1 MATPQIKSGFSRS
14 PETPESYFSVSIVT
28 LSRVA
33 LVGLIAASGLLAQQ
47 ELPYRITTVAGS
59 GAFRF
64 RDNGQQ
70 AAQARLVDPQGVARD
85 DAGNVYFSDGFFNI
99 VLRVSPAG
107 TISRLAGT
115 GDQGLAGDEGP
126 ALDALFNQPRGVALD
141 ASENLYVVDRLN
153 GRIRRIDSSGVI
165 TTIAGGRSGNDPG
178 NGGSAIKAVLFEPQD
193 IVIDREKNI
202 LYFSE
207 PGRHQ
212 VRRIDLSNGTIT
224 VAAGNSE
231 QGDTGEGALAIDAR
245 LNTPTGLGLDR
256 NAALLIA
263 DSLNF
268 KVKRVAPD
276 GTISTIAGDGRS
288 ASLGDGGPAVAASLA
303 EPHDVIGDQSGNVVI
318 CNVRGGTVRMVG
330 VSGNISTLSFPEQ
343 LLNPRWMVSRSSND
357 FIVVETLGRRL
368 LRYRI
373 GTVSTVAGAGRT
385 GGVGDG
391 GPATNAK
398 LLDPLGVAVDPDGNV
413 LVGDFKDALIRRI
426 NSDGSIESIGEA
438 QGEALA
444 FDSQGRLHAISG
456 TTLLRFDAEDN
467 PTVVAGD
474 GTVGSGGD
482 GGPAMQ
488 AQLLFPLGLAL
499 DSQDNILIA
508 GTRSQ
513 RIRRVDAA
521 SGMISNIAG
530 AGTIGDSG
538 DGGLAA
544 FAEFDSPQGLA
555 VTPEGTL
562 LVADTQNHRVREIGL
577 DRVIQ
582 PFAGTGSPGF
592 SGDGGAALEAELE
605 LPFDVAIDRVGNTY
619 ISTSAQ
625 IIKVTPDGVYHRI
638 AGVNRLGFSGDGGP
652 ARDAELSNPFG
663 LAVDDEGVVYFAD
676 RLNLRVRRLEPVNFF
691 AEGVVHSASFLT
703 GAIAPGQIISIFGVD
718 IGPAQGALAGLGL
731 DGFLL
736 TTIGGV
742 QVLFDGIPGP
752 IFFTNSGQINVQVP
766 YEIAGSDPVAIQII
780 VDDIARNSV
789 VVPVGA
795 SAPGIYSLAG
805 GTGQIVALNQDGT
818 LNGVNN
824 PARIGEVIVFFAS
837 GEGQTGKLSQ
847 PPFPSPVQ
855 RVIVEIGGQEG
866 RILAFKDSLVALVT
880 RWRR

>member
-1 MATPQIKSGFSRS
+1 M
-14 PETPESYFSVSIVT
+14 SIVT

-288 ASLGDGGPAVAASLA
+288 ASLGDGG
-303 EPHDVIGDQSGNVVI
+303 
-318 CNVRGGTVRMVG
+318 
-330 VSGNISTLSFPEQ
+330 
-343 LLNPRWMVSRSSND
+343 
-357 FIVVETLGRRL
+357 
-368 LRYRI
+368 
-373 GTVSTVAGAGRT
+373 
-385 GGVGDG
+385 
-391 GPATNAK
+391 
-398 LLDPLGVAVDPDGNV
+398 
-413 LVGDFKDALIRRI
+413 
-426 NSDGSIESIGEA
+426 
-438 QGEALA
+438 
-444 FDSQGRLHAISG
+444 
-456 TTLLRFDAEDN
+456 
-467 PTVVAGD
+467 
-474 GTVGSGGD
+474 
-482 GGPAMQ
+482 
-488 AQLLFPLGLAL
+488 
-499 DSQDNILIA
+499 
-508 GTRSQ
+508 
-513 RIRRVDAA
+513 
-521 SGMISNIAG
+521 
-530 AGTIGDSG
+530 
-538 DGGLAA
+538 LAA

-676 RLNLRVRRLEPVNFF
+676 RLNLRVRRLEPVNFLRR
-691 AEGVVHSASFLT
+691 ASST
-703 GAIAPGQIISIFGVD
+703 Q
-718 IGPAQGALAGLGL
+718 
-731 DGFLL
+731 
-736 TTIGGV
+736 
-742 QVLFDGIPGP
+742 QV
-752 IFFTNSGQINVQVP
+752 S
-766 YEIAGSDPVAIQII
+766 
-780 VDDIARNSV
+780 
-789 VVPVGA
+789 
-795 SAPGIYSLAG
+795 
-805 GTGQIVALNQDGT
+805 
-818 LNGVNN
+818 
-824 PARIGEVIVFFAS
+824 
-837 GEGQTGKLSQ
+837 
-847 PPFPSPVQ
+847 
-855 RVIVEIGGQEG
+855 
-866 RILAFKDSLVALVT
+866 
-880 RWRR
+880 